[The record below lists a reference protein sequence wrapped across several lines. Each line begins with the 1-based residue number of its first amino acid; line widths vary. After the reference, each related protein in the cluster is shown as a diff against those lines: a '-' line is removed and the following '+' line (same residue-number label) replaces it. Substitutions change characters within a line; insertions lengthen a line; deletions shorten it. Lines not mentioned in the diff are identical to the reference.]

1 MGQDDESGIPESARN
16 FKAPKTGEEAAKENK
31 GKQRKYNSLQRMWHY
46 FMLVERAED
55 PKVAEWMQA
64 HGLEFGAML
73 EVTLPDGE
81 VTGMEFDKSDLGT
94 TAYADAW
101 NKMSPEWKEE
111 AKKPANERSE
121 EWFNQLHIATRE
133 EGLK

>member
-31 GKQRKYNSLQRMWHY
+31 GEAKKIQLSAEDVALLHARGA
-46 FMLVERAED
+46 AED

-101 NKMSPEWKEE
+101 TKMSPEWKEE